1 MPKGRSPVG
10 TSSAGD
16 GLADLISMKSFTPVE
31 AAEWFATLP
40 KTALSANAVL
50 RDPQG
55 RVALV
60 RNTYRKGWSL
70 PGGVVDDNEP
80 PTAACVREVAE
91 EIGFTVQRLGPLL
104 AVQWAQRVDG
114 STLQFLSFTFD
125 AGVCPDPSALRAQPE
140 EIAEI
145 GFFDL
150 DELPTDTRPFIVRRL
165 AAIRDAPGAVV
176 YLEETIPA
184 QTVGPF

>member
-1 MPKGRSPVG
+1 
-10 TSSAGD
+10 
-16 GLADLISMKSFTPVE
+16 MKSFTPVE

-50 RDPQG
+50 RDAQG
-55 RVALV
+55 RVAMV
-60 RNTYRKGWSL
+60 RNTYRPGWSL

-91 EIGFTVQRLGPLL
+91 ELGYTVGRLGPLL
-104 AVQWAQRVDG
+104 AIQWAQRRDG

-125 AGVCPDPSALRAQPE
+125 AGVCEDPSKLRAQPE

-145 GFFDL
+145 RFFDF
-150 DELPTDTRPFIVRRL
+150 DELPHDTRPFIVRRL
-165 AAIRDAPGAVV
+165 AAIRNAPGAVA
-176 YLEETIPA
+176 YLEETLPA
-184 QTVGPF
+184 QSVGPF